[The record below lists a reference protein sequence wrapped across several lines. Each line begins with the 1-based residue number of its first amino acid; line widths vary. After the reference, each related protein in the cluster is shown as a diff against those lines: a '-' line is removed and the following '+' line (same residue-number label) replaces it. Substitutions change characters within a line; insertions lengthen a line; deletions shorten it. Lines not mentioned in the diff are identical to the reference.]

1 MSVEATTV
9 SELTAADVASRPS
22 VVAALA
28 SRTLDVMVA
37 GLALLALV
45 PVIAVAATAVRLS
58 SPGPVLFRQRRLGRG
73 MRPFTVL
80 KFRTMRADADSAV
93 HREFVRSLIDGKPEP
108 DQHGKLYKLVIDDRI
123 TRVGRFLR
131 SWSLDELPQLINVLR
146 GEMSLVGPRPVIEY
160 EVEQYPDWYLRRFAV
175 KPGLTGLWQ
184 VSGRNERTYE
194 EMVRFDVEYAERR
207 SLWLDLRILARTAV
221 VVMRRQ
227 GVA

>member
-1 MSVEATTV
+1 VSVDITTAA
-9 SELTAADVASRPS
+9 ELTAPAARPGL
-22 VVAALA
+22 VENIAR
-28 SRTLDVMVA
+28 RTLDIGVA
-37 GLALLALV
+37 AVVLLLMA
-45 PVIAVAATAVRLS
+45 PVIAVVALTVRLS
-58 SPGPVLFRQRRLGRG
+58 SPGPVFFRQRRLGRS

-80 KFRTMRADADSAV
+80 KFRTMRADADSAL
-93 HREFVRSLIDGKPEP
+93 HRDYVRSLIGTDAPENPP
-108 DQHGKLYKLVIDDRI
+108 DNLYKLVVDPRV
-123 TRVGRFLR
+123 TKVGRFLR
-131 SWSLDELPQLINVLR
+131 SWSLDEIPQLWNVLR

-207 SLWLDLRILARTAV
+207 SLWMDLRILARTAI